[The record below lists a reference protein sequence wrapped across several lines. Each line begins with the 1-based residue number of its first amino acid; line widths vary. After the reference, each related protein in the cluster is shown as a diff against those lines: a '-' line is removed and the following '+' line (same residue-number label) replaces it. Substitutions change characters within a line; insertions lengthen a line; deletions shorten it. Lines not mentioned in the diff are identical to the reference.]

1 MVDLG
6 QASLAVGI
14 AAIGLA
20 GAALWGLRAARK
32 RAAVLEEQVR
42 RLREDLDAVGAGS
55 LDALARLDRAE
66 PALEGLA
73 DRVGAVELRADGGAY
88 DRAIA
93 AARAGASAADLER
106 TLGLTP
112 AEAGLIIAVHGRR

>member
-1 MVDLG
+1 MVDLAP
-6 QASLAVGI
+6 ASLAVGL

-20 GAALWGLRAARK
+20 VAALLGLRAAHQ
-32 RAAVLEEQVR
+32 RAAVLEDQVR
-42 RLREDLDAVGAGS
+42 RLREDVDAVGAGS

-66 PALEGLA
+66 PALETLR
-73 DRVGAVELRADGGAY
+73 DRVGAVELRTDGGSY

-106 TLGLTP
+106 NLGLKPT
-112 AEAGLIIAVHGRR
+112 EAGLIVAVHGKR